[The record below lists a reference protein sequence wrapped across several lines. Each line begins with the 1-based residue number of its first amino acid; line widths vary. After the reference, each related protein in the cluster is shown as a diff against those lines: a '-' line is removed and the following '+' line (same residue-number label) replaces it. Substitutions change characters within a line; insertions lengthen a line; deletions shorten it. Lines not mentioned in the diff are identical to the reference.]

1 MNKKLQGVTLLEG
14 MLAFAIASTIVL
26 LGIRQYSQFKFSRDA
41 FALKYSVDVLF
52 QGMRN
57 YYYANCAES
66 SDVDMTLHTLAPSRS
81 PSNPLPINIQ
91 STLTNYL
98 DPNWRPSA
106 TLVDRTFAGTGYEAQ
121 FNNFTPSTIKNENFC
136 YYYPGTAQTSPICSS
151 MPNTSAK
158 LFLWIA
164 QVVVKIKDTKTTLAL
179 KGLTNA
185 DCALASYAPNTI
197 VNCSTGATSGTPAY
211 LVWQHLPSFASPAMS
226 SGLWRSSYTVKQFN
240 LQYTNDP
247 YWGLVSGE
255 TSNYLC
261 GG

>member
-1 MNKKLQGVTLLEG
+1 
-14 MLAFAIASTIVL
+14 
-26 LGIRQYSQFKFSRDA
+26 
-41 FALKYSVDVLF
+41 VDVLF

-66 SDVDMTLHTLAPSRS
+66 SDVDTALHTLAPSRG
-81 PSNPLPINIQ
+81 PSNPFPVDIQ

-98 DPNWRPSA
+98 DPNWRPSPVLA
-106 TLVDRTFAGTGYEAQ
+106 DVAFASKGYEAQ
-121 FNNFTPSTIKNENFC
+121 FNNFTPSGIKNENFC
-136 YYYPGTAQTSPICSS
+136 YYFPGTGQTSPTCGSV
-151 MPNTSAK
+151 PNTAAK
-158 LFLWIA
+158 INLWIA
-164 QVVVKIKDTKTTLAL
+164 QVVVKIKDPKTTLAL

-185 DCALASYAPNTI
+185 DCALASYTPNT
-197 VNCSTGATSGTPAY
+197 VVDCSTGVATGSPAY
-211 LVWQHLPSFASPAMS
+211 LVWQHLPSFASPNMS